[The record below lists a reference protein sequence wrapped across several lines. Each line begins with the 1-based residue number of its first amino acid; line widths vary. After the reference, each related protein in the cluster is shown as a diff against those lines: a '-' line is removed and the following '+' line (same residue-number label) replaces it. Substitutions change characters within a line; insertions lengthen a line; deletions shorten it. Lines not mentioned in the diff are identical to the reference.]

1 MSDWR
6 DNAEVRGIFSVVV
19 TLIWL
24 ALRYTPSPP
33 EYASPGLEE
42 GPTAPALRTVPHDP
56 DMPR

>member
-24 ALRYTPSPP
+24 ALRYTPSLPNM
-33 EYASPGLEE
+33 L
-42 GPTAPALRTVPHDP
+42 
-56 DMPR
+56 PRD